1 MRQVARSRAL
11 SFQIM
16 ERHGGRPSATAVVEI
31 IVVFEKTRS
40 RPGLGR
46 FSQKITIIC
55 CQSVCATL
63 DQVHS
68 ISD

>member
-1 MRQVARSRAL
+1 MARSRVL

-46 FSQKITIIC
+46 FSQKNNNH
-55 CQSVCATL
+55 L
-63 DQVHS
+63 L
-68 ISD
+68 SDFLCYVRGIR